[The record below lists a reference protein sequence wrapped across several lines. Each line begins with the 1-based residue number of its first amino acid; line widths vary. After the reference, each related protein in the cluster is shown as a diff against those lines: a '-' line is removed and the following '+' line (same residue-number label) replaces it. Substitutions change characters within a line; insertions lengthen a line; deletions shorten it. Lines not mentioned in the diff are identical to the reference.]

1 MSTEEAEFV
10 VKKYDTIMASLE
22 SFEANLF
29 NSWSLNIVDESEANL
44 NKPLLIRE
52 NDLLKVNFDPKV
64 VALLREVKYLG
75 ALAVNPPTTAADI
88 YSKSETF
95 RKYIF
100 SLDHITRQY
109 NYIRT
114 GVLDVERPL
123 IETKINEIDSQIEQ
137 ALSSFSW
144 KSEGVDEYITLIA
157 GTVGDLSNTL
167 QVMKNNIGQI
177 QKILKGWSAAPLIE
191 RKDPKKCLSIDE
203 KEAKVQSIFDT
214 IKKEGQIIHG
224 LVKQTQ
230 ELVNAEDTAEKWI
243 NYRDYADDIVSKG
256 YKVAIQTSLDYLLA
270 NMENSKSSD
279 SNPLLES
286 KLELE
291 NEILQF
297 SPSMNE
303 DLPGNLISII
313 QDFIDDIYH
322 MSALVQRISPK
333 EVEKPVT
340 RPPPAAEGS
349 NEDVA
354 PESKA
359 SQPHLNSPDAS
370 DETYLGEMKNN
381 ESLNKIRD
389 TVLQRA
395 HTIVEKAI
403 AYKEGYDQYAY
414 LWTVFYLINFLRKI
428 VRHICRISSPLPKK
442 VMKVR
447 PRKSRKISLFN
458 SKSLRPRSGSLRVFI
473 KQSWLLI
480 LMLFCKDG
488 SVLMLSP

>member
-1 MSTEEAEFV
+1 MSTEEADLV
-10 VKKYDTIMASLE
+10 VKKYDTLYAALE
-22 SFEANLF
+22 AYENNLF
-29 NSWSLNIVDESEANL
+29 NSWSVNIVDESEANL

-75 ALAVNPPTTAADI
+75 ALSVTPPTTAADI

-109 NYIRT
+109 NNIRT
-114 GVLDVERPL
+114 GVLEVERPL

-144 KSEGVDEYITLIA
+144 KSDGVDEYITMIG
-157 GTVGDLSNTL
+157 GTVGELSNTL

-191 RKDPKKCLSIDE
+191 RKDPKKCLSLDE
-203 KEAKVQSIFDT
+203 KEAKVQSIFES
-214 IKKEGQIIHG
+214 IKKDGQLIHG
-224 LVKQTQ
+224 LVNETK
-230 ELVNAEDTAEKWI
+230 ELVKAEVTSEKWI
-243 NYRDYADDIVSKG
+243 NYRNYADDIVSKG
-256 YKVAIQTSLDYLLA
+256 YKFAIQTSLEYLVA
-270 NMENSKSSD
+270 NMELAKSGD

-297 SPSMNE
+297 SPSMDE
-303 DLPGNLISII
+303 ELPGNLISII

-322 MSALVQRISPK
+322 MSALIQRISPR
-333 EVEKPVT
+333 ESAIPPSVLVPSAEESNPAESMPGSTEEMSADAQSIKPDL
-340 RPPPAAEGS
+340 PAL
-349 NEDVA
+349 D
-354 PESKA
+354 
-359 SQPHLNSPDAS
+359 DA
-370 DETYLGEMKNN
+370 DETYLGEMINN
-381 ESLNKIRD
+381 ETLNKIKD

-395 HTIVEKAI
+395 RTIVEKAL

-414 LWTVFYLINFLRKI
+414 LWTVLQFF
-428 VRHICRISSPLPKK
+428 
-442 VMKVR
+442 
-447 PRKSRKISLFN
+447 
-458 SKSLRPRSGSLRVFI
+458 
-473 KQSWLLI
+473 
-480 LMLFCKDG
+480 
-488 SVLMLSP
+488 